1 MKETQGNLNQT
12 GMPKLLDLIY
22 REGDAA
28 GVLEISREKVKRRFF
43 FSSGAPVSSSSN
55 VLGDVLGR
63 LLMQEGVITE
73 KDYESSLETVLA
85 QKKKHGEVLISMGL
99 ITEAELENFL
109 VLQLKRR
116 IWKAFGWNDGQW
128 HYSKADTLPYGITH
142 FPMHPAQLILDGV
155 DHGFYPAARLQK
167 DLKDFLDKPLKV
179 SKDVKPYRLEDF
191 GLTIQVK
198 RFLESF
204 DGKKPLAAVL
214 KATDLL
220 SHRAS
225 ALALTFIITGLV
237 KRADVKDEIETAFDN
252 AVSDRKAYGQP
263 AAAPEVAAQVKI
275 NAEILF
281 MKARRA
287 MDEGNFETAE
297 NILSEITELNPFEGE
312 YWACLGWTVFKRS
325 GGSEKEVKRAERLV
339 KDAIDLNNE
348 LEDAWYFL
356 GMLSLDSGNLE
367 EAEKAFYFA
376 LAKNPWMLKAL
387 AELKRIEI
395 EKTGKSSKYPAMNK
409 KQKEAVTFLARCVV
423 EKKPGALL
431 EGEKGPG
438 RTAVMLELLKAL
450 TDKRILAAAVLGPA
464 QKELNFIK
472 AINAELG
479 TPRRFSTVKEE
490 LLSLE
495 LKASQNHIHGG
506 QTLLIIDNA
515 EQLTDACLKLL
526 AAATR
531 IKHLQTILIA
541 DTAFK
546 QRLADPALIELGQR
560 LVDRYTL

>member
-1 MKETQGNLNQT
+1 
-12 GMPKLLDLIY
+12 MPKLLDLIY
-22 REGDAA
+22 REGDPA
-28 GVLEISREKVKRRFF
+28 GILEISREKAKRRFF
-43 FSSGAPVSSSSN
+43 FNNGAPVSSSSN
-55 VLGDVLGR
+55 VLSDVLGR

-109 VLQLKRR
+109 AIQLKRR

-128 HYSKADTLPYGITH
+128 HYSKADTLPHGITH
-142 FPMHPAQLILDGV
+142 FPMHPAQLILDGI

-179 SKDVKPYRLEDF
+179 SKDIKPYRLEDF

-204 DGKKPLAAVL
+204 DGKKTLAAVL

-225 ALALTFIITGLV
+225 ALALTFIITGLI
-237 KRADVKDEIETAFDN
+237 KRADVRDEIETAFDN
-252 AVSDRKAYGQP
+252 VISDPRFRHAGAGSGGYGQP

-297 NILSEITELNPFEGE
+297 NILSEITELNPLEGE

-356 GMLSLDSGNLE
+356 GMISLDSGNLE

-395 EKTGKSSKYPAMNK
+395 EKAGKSAKYPAMDK

-423 EKKPGALL
+423 EQKPGALL
-431 EGEKGPG
+431 DGEKGPG

-450 TDKRILAAAVLGPA
+450 TDKRILAAVVLSPA

-472 AINAELG
+472 GINAELG

-515 EQLTDACLKLL
+515 EQLTDACIKLL
-526 AAATR
+526 AATAH

-546 QRLADPALIELGQR
+546 QRLADPALKELGQMFMER
-560 LVDRYTL
+560 FSL